1 MKARFRES
9 RSSLAIISLALWR
22 PSQLRPVVPF
32 AGLDFGELGDNLAAA
47 QIVPDRAKRP
57 RKVTE
62 KFAGASSDG
71 ARPEIVH
78 SSIYVPKPI
87 YQKLREIAVREDCK
101 VHDFIMEGIKTVL
114 ERRHLPDVGDG
125 RKQR

>member
-1 MKARFRES
+1 MPRA
-9 RSSLAIISLALWR
+9 
-22 PSQLRPVVPF
+22 P
-32 AGLDFGELGDNLAAA
+32 
-47 QIVPDRAKRP
+47 AKRP
-57 RKVTE
+57 RKATE
-62 KFAGASSDG
+62 KLTGASSDG

-101 VHDFIMEGIKTVL
+101 VHDLIMEGIKTVL
-114 ERRHLPDVGDG
+114 ERRHLPDAGDG